1 MESKNI
7 KNSTVV
13 PIGDYAFSQIVKSKM
28 YFFPKTQKSNS
39 NIKYIFF
46 YRVKPVQAITHYGII
61 KKRIEDADK
70 MINLIQKMKSF
81 KDPTKKASAYKFS
94 KIVPLENKI
103 PFDTKGTAVQGR
115 INGNFNSIIKLK
127 TTQAL
132 FNGK

>member
-13 PIGDYAFSQIVKSKM
+13 PIGDYAFLQIVKSKTF
-28 YFFPKTQKSNS
+28 FFPKTKKSNS

-46 YRVKPVQAITHYGII
+46 YRIKPVQAITHYAVIE
-61 KKRIEDADK
+61 KRIEDADK
-70 MINLIQKMKSF
+70 MISLIQKMKSF
-81 KDPTKKASAYKFS
+81 KDPAKKASAYKFS
-94 KIVPLENKI
+94 KVVALENKI
-103 PFDTKGTAVQGR
+103 PFDSKGTAIQGR
-115 INGNFNSIIKLK
+115 INGNFDNIIKLK

>member
-13 PIGDYAFSQIVKSKM
+13 PVGDYAFSQIVKSKM
-28 YFFPKTQKSNS
+28 YFFPKNQKSNS

-61 KKRIEDADK
+61 EKRIEHADK

-103 PFDTKGTAVQGR
+103 PFDSKGTAVQGR
-115 INGNFNSIIKLK
+115 INGNFDNIIKLK
-127 TTQAL
+127 TTQEL
-132 FNGK
+132 FNVK

>member
-1 MESKNI
+1 MKNKKL
-7 KNSTVV
+7 KNAMVV
-13 PIGDYAFSQIVKSKM
+13 PIGEYAFSQMVKSKM

-61 KKRIEDADK
+61 KRRIEDADK

-81 KDPTKKASAYKFS
+81 KDPTKQASSYKFS
-94 KIVPLENKI
+94 KIAALKNKI
-103 PFDTKGTAVQGR
+103 PFDNKGTAVQGR
-115 INGNFNSIIKLK
+115 INGNFDRIIKLK
-127 TTQAL
+127 TTRAL

>member
-28 YFFPKTQKSNS
+28 YFFPKNQKSNS

-61 KKRIEDADK
+61 EKRIEHADK

-103 PFDTKGTAVQGR
+103 PFDSKGVAVQGR
-115 INGNFNSIIKLK
+115 INGNFDSIIKLK
-127 TTQAL
+127 TTQEL
-132 FNGK
+132 FNVK

>member
-13 PIGDYAFSQIVKSKM
+13 PIGDYAFSQILKSKT
-28 YFFPKTQKSNS
+28 YFFPKTQKSNI

-46 YRVKPVQAITHYGII
+46 YRVKPIQAITHYGVIE
-61 KKRIEDADK
+61 KRIEDADK
-70 MINLIQKMKSF
+70 LIDIIQKMRSF

-94 KIVPLENKI
+94 KVVVLKNKI
-103 PFDTKGTAVQGR
+103 PFDSKGTAVQGR
-115 INGNFNSIIKLK
+115 INGNFDSIIKLK